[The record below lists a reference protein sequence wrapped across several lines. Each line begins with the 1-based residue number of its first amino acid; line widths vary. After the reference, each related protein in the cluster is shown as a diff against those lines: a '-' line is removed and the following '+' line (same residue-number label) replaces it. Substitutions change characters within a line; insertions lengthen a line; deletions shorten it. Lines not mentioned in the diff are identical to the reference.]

1 MVQLRVVEWTEL
13 RGRRTGGQTD
23 LRLILFEPLCAH
35 CVGLV
40 CTVCDTH
47 TQLCA
52 GIVLQVFSP
61 VNSEKCVK
69 EQSLQRSEVTAAH
82 TDFCESSFS
91 ESWAGPL
98 GAVMLNQIHLR
109 VSVLQ
114 IFLVV
119 AANFREAGSERSVI
133 YQWHRRRRRFVH
145 YQTLE
150 THTAQDW
157 EAFRIHNHSFLVV
170 ANHRRGKQEVD
181 CNAVFF
187 ILNEWITAAAG
198 ASHKTR
204 IRAHCCLHRR
214 TSSGHELIKI

>member
-1 MVQLRVVEWTEL
+1 MEL

-91 ESWAGPL
+91 ES
-98 GAVMLNQIHLR
+98 
-109 VSVLQ
+109 
-114 IFLVV
+114 
-119 AANFREAGSERSVI
+119 
-133 YQWHRRRRRFVH
+133 
-145 YQTLE
+145 
-150 THTAQDW
+150 
-157 EAFRIHNHSFLVV
+157 
-170 ANHRRGKQEVD
+170 
-181 CNAVFF
+181 
-187 ILNEWITAAAG
+187 
-198 ASHKTR
+198 
-204 IRAHCCLHRR
+204 
-214 TSSGHELIKI
+214 